1 MSKLLTISKCLQ
13 LNCYQIQL
21 LAIVKNSIVNKKHQ
35 SILNEALVI
44 EVVSNAFSERN
55 KNFGRF
61 VVKNIFPLEFTK
73 YLSYLELQKNSKI
86 VNV

>member
-35 SILNEALVI
+35 SMLNEALVI

-55 KNFGRF
+55 KTS
-61 VVKNIFPLEFTK
+61 VVFE
-73 YLSYLELQKNSKI
+73 
-86 VNV
+86 